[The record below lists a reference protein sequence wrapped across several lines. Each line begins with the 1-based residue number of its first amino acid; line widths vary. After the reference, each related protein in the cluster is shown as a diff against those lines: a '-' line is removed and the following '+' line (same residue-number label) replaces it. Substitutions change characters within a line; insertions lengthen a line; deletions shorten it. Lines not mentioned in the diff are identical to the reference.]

1 MHMKKQQLIWPR
13 RESNKVRE
21 CLDCGHRIY
30 NKKGQQEPY
39 KVRRENIPIVRDLS
53 MRDYKQGL

>member
-1 MHMKKQQLIWPR
+1 MKAVG
-13 RESNKVRE
+13 ESNKVRE